1 MKKLLIA
8 LVAAMALVVPG
19 LRAANPLD
27 ILSGVV
33 SAVTS
38 SDKFEIKDLE
48 GTWEYKSPAV
58 TFKSDDALSKAG
70 GVAASA
76 AAEAKLAPYYSRLG
90 LNSVVITFDAEGNFT
105 IKAKKFTLSGTA
117 VKDSDSG
124 LLTLKFQTSGKINL
138 GHISAIASKDA
149 VGVLTLTLD
158 ATRVIAIVDKVA
170 SIANNQTLKTMSQLL
185 DKYDGIYAGAK
196 FKRKK

>member
-1 MKKLLIA
+1 MKRLLVA
-8 LVAAMALVVPG
+8 LVALLALGVSAS
-19 LRAANPLD
+19 RAANPLD

-33 SAVTS
+33 GAVTS
-38 SDKFEIKDLE
+38 TDKFEIKDLE

-58 TFKSDDALSKAG
+58 TFKSDDALTKAG

-76 AAEAKLAPYYSRLG
+76 AAESKLAPYYSRLG
-90 LNSVVITFDAEGNFT
+90 LNTVVITFDAEGNFT
-105 IKAKKFTLSGTA
+105 IKAKKFSLSGTA

-124 LLTLKFQTSGKINL
+124 LLTLKFQAAGKLNL
-138 GHISAIASKDA
+138 GHVSAIASKDA
-149 VGVLTLTLD
+149 TGVLTLTLD
-158 ATRVIAIVDKVA
+158 ATRVISIVDKVA
-170 SIANNQTLKTMSQLL
+170 SIANNSTLKTMSQLL

>member
-1 MKKLLIA
+1 MKRL
-8 LVAAMALVVPG
+8 LVAFVALLALGVSAS
-19 LRAANPLD
+19 RAANPLD

-33 SAVTS
+33 GAVTS
-38 SDKFEIKDLE
+38 TDKFEIKDLE

-58 TFKSDDALSKAG
+58 TFKSDDALTKAG

-76 AAEAKLAPYYSRLG
+76 AAESKLAPYYSRLG
-90 LNSVVITFDAEGNFT
+90 LNTVVITFDAEGNFT
-105 IKAKKFTLSGTA
+105 VKAKKFSLSGTA

-124 LLTLKFQTSGKINL
+124 LLTLKFQAAGKLNL
-138 GHISAIASKDA
+138 GHVSAIASKDA
-149 VGVLTLTLD
+149 TGVLTLTLD
-158 ATRVIAIVDKVA
+158 ATRVISIVDKVA
-170 SIANNQTLKTMSQLL
+170 SIANNSTLKTMSQLL

>member
-1 MKKLLIA
+1 MKRL
-8 LVAAMALVVPG
+8 LVAFVALLALGVSAS
-19 LRAANPLD
+19 RAANPLD

-33 SAVTS
+33 GAVTS
-38 SDKFEIKDLE
+38 TDKFEIKDLE

-58 TFKSDDALSKAG
+58 TFKSDDALTKAG

-76 AAEAKLAPYYSRLG
+76 AAESKLAPYYNRLG
-90 LNSVVITFDAEGNFT
+90 LNTVVITFDAEGNFT
-105 IKAKKFTLSGTA
+105 VKAKKFSLSGTA

-124 LLTLKFQTSGKINL
+124 LLTLKFQAAGKLNL
-138 GHISAIASKDA
+138 GHVSAIASKDA
-149 VGVLTLTLD
+149 TGVLTLTLD
-158 ATRVIAIVDKVA
+158 ATRVISIVDKVA
-170 SIANNQTLKTMSQLL
+170 SIANNSTLKTMSQLL

>member
-1 MKKLLIA
+1 MKRLLVA
-8 LVAAMALVVPG
+8 LVALLALGVSAS
-19 LRAANPLD
+19 RAANPLD

-33 SAVTS
+33 GAVTS
-38 SDKFEIKDLE
+38 TDKFEIKDLE

-58 TFKSDDALSKAG
+58 TFKSDDALTKAG

-76 AAEAKLAPYYSRLG
+76 AAESKLAPYYNRLG
-90 LNSVVITFDAEGNFT
+90 LNTVVITFDAEGNFT
-105 IKAKKFTLSGTA
+105 VKAKKFSLSGTA

-124 LLTLKFQTSGKINL
+124 LLTLKFQAAGKLNL
-138 GHISAIASKDA
+138 GHVSAIASKDA
-149 VGVLTLTLD
+149 TGVLTLTLD
-158 ATRVIAIVDKVA
+158 ATRVISIVDKVA
-170 SIANNQTLKTMSQLL
+170 SIANNSTLKTMSQLL

>member
-1 MKKLLIA
+1 MKRLLIA
-8 LVAAMALVVPG
+8 LVALLALGVSAS
-19 LRAANPLD
+19 RAANPLD

-33 SAVTS
+33 GAVTS
-38 SDKFEIKDLE
+38 TDKFEIKDLE

-58 TFKSDDALSKAG
+58 TFKSDDALTKAG

-76 AAEAKLAPYYSRLG
+76 AAESKLAPYYNRLG
-90 LNSVVITFDAEGNFT
+90 LNTVVITFDAEGNFT
-105 IKAKKFTLSGTA
+105 VKAKKFSLSGTA

-124 LLTLKFQTSGKINL
+124 LLTLKFQAAGKLNL
-138 GHISAIASKDA
+138 GHVSAIASKDA
-149 VGVLTLTLD
+149 TGVLTLTLD
-158 ATRVIAIVDKVA
+158 ASRVISIVDKVA
-170 SIANNQTLKTMSQLL
+170 SIANNSTLKTMSQLL

>member
-1 MKKLLIA
+1 MKRLLVA
-8 LVAAMALVVPG
+8 LVALLALGVSAS
-19 LRAANPLD
+19 RAANPLD

-33 SAVTS
+33 GSVTS
-38 SDKFEIKDLE
+38 TDKFEIKDLE

-58 TFKSDDALSKAG
+58 TFKSDDALTKAG

-76 AAEAKLAPYYSRLG
+76 AAESKLAPYYSRLG
-90 LNSVVITFDAEGNFT
+90 LNTVVITFDAEGNFT
-105 IKAKKFTLSGTA
+105 VKAKKFSLSGTA

-124 LLTLKFQTSGKINL
+124 LLTLKFQAAGKLNL
-138 GHISAIASKDA
+138 GHVSAIASKDA
-149 VGVLTLTLD
+149 TGVLTLTLD
-158 ATRVIAIVDKVA
+158 ATRVISIVDKVA
-170 SIANNQTLKTMSQLL
+170 SIANNSTLKTMSQLL